1 MFKARGIVKVVG
13 AGVLAGCM
21 LAISA
26 ASFGEKKDEESQS
39 GMSGMS
45 GMEGM
50 SGMGGMQGMQGMP
63 GMGGMQGMP
72 GMGGMQ
78 GMPGMGGMQGM
89 PGMGGMQGMPGMGG
103 MQGMPGMGGMY
114 GMYGMPGMSGMQGM
128 MAGMAAQVIVDS
140 TDKARQQAT
149 NWLTATRQEN
159 VIVGPITK
167 VDLVYVVN
175 IVDKASP
182 HELRNQ
188 MIIRGADG
196 FFITVR

>member
-21 LAISA
+21 LAISV

-63 GMGGMQGMP
+63 GMGGM
-72 GMGGMQ
+72 
-78 GMPGMGGMQGM
+78 
-89 PGMGGMQGMPGMGG
+89 
-103 MQGMPGMGGMY
+103 Y
-114 GMYGMPGMSGMQGM
+114 GMYGMPGMGGMQGM